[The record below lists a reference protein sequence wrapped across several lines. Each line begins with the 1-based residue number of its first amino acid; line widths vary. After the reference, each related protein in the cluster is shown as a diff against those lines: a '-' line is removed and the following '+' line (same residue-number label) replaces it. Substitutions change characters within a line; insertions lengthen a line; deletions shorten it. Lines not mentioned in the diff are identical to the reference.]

1 MLSSDRS
8 LYKILIVDDEPDILE
23 FVGYNLQREGYQI
36 AQAENGHDAVTLAS
50 EIEPHLI
57 LLDIMMPEMDGVTTC
72 HKIRQE
78 TACKDTV
85 IAFLTA
91 RHEEYSEIAG
101 FDAGADDYIRKPVSP
116 SVLKSRVGALLRRY
130 KHLGVDVESRRE
142 HLDLALDQE
151 KFEARIGSE
160 RLDLAKKEFEILW
173 LMTEKPGKVYS
184 REEIY
189 RHVWGSDVIVGNR
202 TIDVH
207 VSKLRQKL
215 GQRFI
220 KTVKGIGYKLED

>member
-8 LYKILIVDDEPDILE
+8 NYKILIVDDEPDILE

-36 AQAENGHDAVTLAS
+36 SQACNGHDAITIADQ
-50 EIEPHLI
+50 IEPHLI

-72 HKIRQE
+72 YKIRKE
-78 TACKDTV
+78 TSCKDTV

-130 KHLGVDVESRRE
+130 NHLGHNGENKRKHIDLT
-142 HLDLALDQE
+142 LDRE
-151 KFEARIGSE
+151 KFQASIGSE
-160 RLDLAKKEFEILW
+160 VLDLAKKEFEILW
-173 LMTEKPGKVYS
+173 LITGKPGKVYS

-189 RHVWGSDVIVGNR
+189 RHVWGSEVIVGNR

-215 GQRFI
+215 NHRFV
-220 KTVKGIGYKLED
+220 KTVKGIGYKIDE